1 MYDFTACIVTYNTEK
16 DELKQII
23 DCLQKVKLNFKLWI
37 SDNSEEDYL
46 RGFIEE
52 MNDTR
57 LEYIF
62 NNANR
67 GFGAG
72 HNVVIEKLIGNEEVS
87 KYHLIINADI
97 TFPEGTIEKL
107 YSYMEGDVEI
117 GQTGPK
123 IKDPDGKIS
132 YSCRLLP
139 NPFNLILRRFLPFRK
154 LLDKMDYEYEMKW
167 YDYSKEMEVPIL
179 SGCFMFVR
187 TEVFK
192 NIGKFDER
200 YFMYMED
207 YDLCRRIGEK
217 YRVMCYPFA
226 EIVHEHGKASYK
238 SRKMMMIHVRSAI
251 KYFNKWGWF
260 FDRNRTQV
268 NSRTGRYRKNSD

>member
-1 MYDFTACIVTYNTEK
+1 MYDFTACIVTYNTGRE
-16 DELKQII
+16 ELRQII
-23 DCLQKVKLNFKLWI
+23 DCFQKVKLNFKLWI
-37 SDNSEEDYL
+37 SDNSEEDHL
-46 RGFIEE
+46 GGFIEE

-62 NNANR
+62 NNANE

-72 HNVVIEKLIGNEEVS
+72 HNVVIEKLIGNEEDS

-97 TFPEGTIEKL
+97 TFQEGTIEKL
-107 YSYMEGDVEI
+107 YDYMEGDMGI
-117 GQTGPK
+117 GQIGPK
-123 IKDPDGKIS
+123 IKDPDGKTS

-139 NPFNLILRRFLPFRK
+139 TPFNLILRRFLPFRK
-154 LLDKMDYEYEMKW
+154 LLEKMDYEYEMKW

-187 TEVFK
+187 TEVFR

-217 YRVMCYPFA
+217 YRVMCYPLA
-226 EIVHEHGKASYK
+226 EIVHEHGRASYK
-238 SRKMMMIHVRSAI
+238 SRKMMMIHARSAI

-260 FDRNRTQV
+260 FDRKRIQV
-268 NSRTGRYRKNSD
+268 NNRMKRYRKNSD